1 MEPRPNAGDDGCI
14 ASLDNVAHPVV
25 VACSDSLQARVICD
39 AHPCAE
45 RAGAAGV
52 EARCDVQT
60 LVAASL
66 DGEILHGAGLVAAGV
81 AEAFRSCHLGEPRRG
96 VSPNGG

>member
-1 MEPRPNAGDDGCI
+1 MEARPNACDAGGI
-14 ASLDNVAHPVV
+14 VSLDSVAHPVV

-39 AHPCAE
+39 AHPGAE
-45 RAGAAGV
+45 RAGSVGV
-52 EARCDVQT
+52 EAPCNVQT

-66 DGEILHGAGLVAAGV
+66 DGEILPGASLVAAGV
-81 AEAFRSCHLGEPRRG
+81 AEASRGRHLGEPRRG

>member
-39 AHPCAE
+39 AHPGAE
-45 RAGAAGV
+45 RAGAAGA

>member
-1 MEPRPNAGDDGCI
+1 MEPRPNAGDAGRI
-14 ASLDNVAHPVV
+14 VSLDSVAHPVV

-39 AHPCAE
+39 AHPGAE
-45 RAGAAGV
+45 RAGSVGV
-52 EARCDVQT
+52 EAPCNVQT

-66 DGEILHGAGLVAAGV
+66 DGEILHGAGLVAAEV
-81 AEAFRSCHLGEPRRG
+81 AEASRGCHLGEPRRG